1 MLSKYKCVFCDSK
14 KALKWAYKNGLSK
27 NAIIKTSSP
36 ALLFENCHN
45 VHHIEKIW
53 SIDNMKKFQSSIEN
67 FSEKIYK
74 SLESIDEISHEE
86 SLSVVQATVSFHK
99 IIYKA
104 ACLTKEDID
113 NPRIHI
119 KVSGNSGPNGNNMNA
134 PWGLLLSSFGSF
146 DEIVYKQN
154 SDWSTL
160 TTKGIPIWKRFFIGG
175 WETFIY
181 RLYTGLLSNFIGRF
195 FSRVVIVPNENELII
210 ETSYNLLLKGISVK
224 KVSNSNMQNTSLANE
239 NLILKKIELAEKVI
253 LPIITE
259 RLDEW
264 VTPSLIPICISIY
277 RNNIKSQFKD
287 YHKNKERW
295 RAVLKKENINKKV
308 LLTNAPANINL
319 APLTELCS
327 ENKIPVVSAQHG
339 VTKEICSMLGESKQM
354 YEINYSDIHLAYN
367 IESASASDKVIYSRG
382 RSFVVGMSK
391 RHRRMQLN
399 TGIKNILNS
408 KKTPDIVYISTNLY
422 RGNFGLLGTHM
433 NDYSL
438 AIAERDIVLKVLA
451 KIPHKVRYKTYP
463 EDTRRYSD
471 NDPIFNIAKGIKNVE
486 LYENKVD
493 MRYLI
498 HEHNIIV
505 TSGATSTLGWPI
517 MSGKPI
523 VFINRNNKMSLTND
537 SHKAFSEALFL
548 FDDYSDSFFEDLVV
562 FLSQPLSDI
571 YELWHAKEKARK
583 EMIKKYFSGYGAN
596 AGKHA
601 SEIIIKNA
609 F

>member
-1 MLSKYKCVFCDSK
+1 MR
-14 KALKWAYKNGLSK
+14 KN
-27 NAIIKTSSP
+27 N
-36 ALLFENCHN
+36 
-45 VHHIEKIW
+45 
-53 SIDNMKKFQSSIEN
+53 
-67 FSEKIYK
+67 
-74 SLESIDEISHEE
+74 
-86 SLSVVQATVSFHK
+86 
-99 IIYKA
+99 
-104 ACLTKEDID
+104 
-113 NPRIHI
+113 
-119 KVSGNSGPNGNNMNA
+119 
-134 PWGLLLSSFGSF
+134 
-146 DEIVYKQN
+146 
-154 SDWSTL
+154 TL
-160 TTKGIPIWKRFFIGG
+160 TFFKLIILVNILFFFNSCNNDDPNVFFIGG
-175 WETFIY
+175 E
-181 RLYTGLLSNFIGRF
+181 
-195 FSRVVIVPNENELII
+195 II
-210 ETSYNLLLKGISVK
+210 NPSSSSV
-224 KVSNSNMQNTSLANE
+224 N
-239 NLILKKIELAEKVI
+239 
-253 LPIITE
+253 
-259 RLDEW
+259 
-264 VTPSLIPICISIY
+264 IY